1 MVLLLDWYIFCF
13 ILVIDQ
19 FWLLPRR
26 KNTVNAPHI
35 AMPSPRKK
43 RLNSRIVLFAL
54 GFGAILC
61 CALLYSF
68 YTLQGFHGSR
78 IIDPKLDFFAARA
91 GVVDLAVQ
99 EGRHVAA
106 GDYLGSVEGAAL
118 RKQMA
123 ALEQRLAPLEMAL
136 PLEYGGYVG
145 HSGHKDVVASSDEG
159 LRRAEEKEKSAR
171 EHLNAVSL
179 EETRAQV
186 ASRKAQQQFYKGAIT
201 EQALK
206 TTQDRAKASK
216 ARVEEATRQFTEVS
230 LARAALEKER
240 NRIRFIQEE
249 SGLAA
254 VPADVRVKE
263 YEVLK
268 AEHDTL
274 KRLYAQ
280 SVFFAPSA
288 AVVTAVQV
296 ENQSIVEQGQPI
308 LSLRPTHG
316 FTLIVTS
323 RVSGLA
329 SRALQTGD
337 VCEVE
342 IPSYGGDVLEG
353 TITALVPVE
362 GGWRSILPESMR
374 WVTVYI
380 DVPLPYQ
387 GHEGAPLASNA
398 SVTIR
403 FVAKGLE
410 RGAGPLDAPSG
421 SMSSG
426 PMSSGLTP
434 DGVLEN
440 HVSSSSDGT

>member
-1 MVLLLDWYIFCF
+1 M
-13 ILVIDQ
+13 
-19 FWLLPRR
+19 
-26 KNTVNAPHI
+26 NAPHI
-35 AMPSPRKK
+35 SMPSPRKK
-43 RLNSRIVLFAL
+43 RLKSRIVLFAL

-78 IIDPKLDFFAARA
+78 IIDPKLEFFAARA

-99 EGRHVAA
+99 EGRQVAA

-123 ALEQRLAPLEMAL
+123 TLEQRLAPLEMAL

-145 HSGHKDVVASSDEG
+145 HSGQKDVVASSDEG
-159 LRRAEEKEKSAR
+159 LRRAEEKEKLAR

-179 EETRAQV
+179 EESRAHV

-201 EQALK
+201 EQALNAA
-206 TTQDRAKASK
+206 QDTAKASK
-216 ARVEEATRQFTEVS
+216 KRVEEATRQFTEVS

-240 NRIRFIQEE
+240 NRIRLIQEE

-263 YEVLK
+263 YEALK
-268 AEHDTL
+268 ADHDTL
-274 KRLYAQ
+274 KRLYAK

-288 AVVTAVQV
+288 AVVTAVQA

-308 LSLRPTHG
+308 LTLRPTHG
-316 FTLIVTS
+316 FTLTVTS

-329 SRALQTGD
+329 SRALQAGD

-342 IPSYGGDVLEG
+342 IPSYGADVLQG

-374 WVTVYI
+374 WVTVYF
-380 DVPLPYQ
+380 DVPLTLQGYQ
-387 GHEGAPLASNA
+387 GAPLASNA

-403 FVAKGLE
+403 FVAKGLKRDAE
-410 RGAGPLDAPSG
+410 AFDAPSTQP
-421 SMSSG
+421 S
-426 PMSSGLTP
+426 
-434 DGVLEN
+434 DGALEN
-440 HVSSSSDGT
+440 QEAASSDGV